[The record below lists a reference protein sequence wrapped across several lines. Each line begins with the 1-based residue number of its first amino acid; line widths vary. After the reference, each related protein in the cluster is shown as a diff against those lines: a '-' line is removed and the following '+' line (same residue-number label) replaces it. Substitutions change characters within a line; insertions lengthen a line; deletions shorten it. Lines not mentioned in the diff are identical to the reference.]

1 MSDRADVCLLLEG
14 TYPYVRGGVSSWV
27 HQIITKLPELTFS
40 LIFLGGSRSDYEGQ
54 RYELPENVVHLET
67 HYMAEALVSS
77 KAARRSGNPE
87 QFARMSQMHEFLR
100 QPESSAGMDSELLA
114 QVFDSVSRADGITRE
129 DFLYSD
135 ESWRYVR
142 EQHYE
147 RCPQDSFVDY
157 FWTVRIMHAPLFQ
170 LAEIARGVPEASVF
184 HTISTGYAGLIGA
197 FLAATRGLPLI
208 LSEHGIYTKE
218 RKIDLA
224 QAEWIS
230 EAIKGLGGSLR
241 DGLGYIRKLWI
252 RFFEG
257 LGRLTY
263 QVADPIVSL
272 YEGNRQRQL
281 DDGAPADKTIIVP
294 NGVNVQRFGP
304 ALDQR
309 SDELPLVVG
318 FIGRLVPIKDV
329 KTFIRAMRVVCTALP
344 RAEGWLIGSS
354 EEEPEYTADCEAL
367 VTSLGLDQQV
377 KFLGFQN
384 VAEIL
389 PKLGVVV
396 LTSIS
401 EALPLVILEGFAAG
415 VPAVSTDLGACREL
429 IEGRLP
435 EDRAL
440 GPAGAVVDIADPEA
454 SGRAV
459 IDLLGDSERWKQA
472 QTAAVARVNRFYTQP
487 MMMNA
492 YRDIYERTLSTAGA
506 AAAAERVA
514 AGRTDEVFGG
524 GGKES

>member
-1 MSDRADVCLLLEG
+1 MDKAADICLLLEG

-40 LIFLGGSRSDYEGQ
+40 LVFLGGSRKDYEGQ
-54 RYELPENVVHLET
+54 RYQLPDNVVHLET
-67 HYMAEALVSS
+67 HYMAESLVSS
-77 KAARRSGNPE
+77 RAARRRGDAE
-87 QFARMSQMHEFLR
+87 QFVRMRKMHEFLR
-100 QPESSAGMDSELLA
+100 DPDVEGSMSRDLLA
-114 QVFDSVSRADGITRE
+114 RVFGSISRQGGITRE

-135 ESWRYVR
+135 ESWKYVR
-142 EQHYE
+142 EQHYLHCAE
-147 RCPQDSFVDY
+147 DSFVDY
-157 FWTVRIMHAPLFQ
+157 FWTVRIMHAPLFK
-170 LAEIARGVPEASVF
+170 LAEIAHNVPRASAF
-184 HTISTGYAGLIGA
+184 HTVSTGYAGLMGA
-197 FLAATRGLPLI
+197 VLAGTRSLPLI

-218 RKIDLA
+218 RTIDLA

-230 EAIKGLGGSLR
+230 DAIRGLGGSLTE
-241 DGLGYIRKLWI
+241 GLGYIRKLWI

-263 QVADPIVSL
+263 QMADPIVSL

-281 DDGAPADKTIIVP
+281 NDGAPEERTVIIP
-294 NGVNVQRFGP
+294 NGVNVARFEQ
-304 ALDQR
+304 ALADR
-309 SDELPLVVG
+309 ASEVPKVVG

-329 KTFIRAMRVVCTALP
+329 KTFIRAMGTVCTEIP
-344 RAEGWLIGSS
+344 DAEGWLIGSS

-367 VTSLGLDQQV
+367 VESLGLSGKV

-415 VPAVSTDLGACREL
+415 VPAVTTDVGACREL

-440 GPAGAVVDIADPEA
+440 GSAGSVVPIADPEA

-459 IDLLGDSERWKQA
+459 VALLGDEGEWKRA
-472 QTAAVARVNRFYTQP
+472 QGAAIARVNRFYTEP
-487 MMMNA
+487 VMMNA
-492 YRDIYERTLSTAGA
+492 YRDIYADALRKAGA
-506 AAAAERVA
+506 DEVAARVA
-514 AGRTDEVFGG
+514 T
-524 GGKES
+524 S

>member
-1 MSDRADVCLLLEG
+1 MSTKADICLLLEG

-40 LIFLGGSRSDYEGQ
+40 LIFLGGSRKDYEGQ
-54 RYELPENVVHLET
+54 RYELPKNVVHLET
-67 HYMAEALVSS
+67 HYMADSLVSS
-77 KAARRSGNPE
+77 ESARRRGNPE
-87 QFARMSQMHEFLR
+87 HFQRMRDMHEFLR
-100 QPESSAGMDSELLA
+100 NPDSGVSGDLLTQA
-114 QVFDSVSRADGITRE
+114 FDSLGRQQGISRE

-135 ESWRYVR
+135 EAWEYIR

-147 RCPQDSFVDY
+147 RCPKDGFVDY
-157 FWTVRIMHAPLFQ
+157 FWTVRIMHAPLFK
-170 LAEIARGVPEASVF
+170 LAEIAQKAPEASAF
-184 HTISTGYAGLIGA
+184 HTISTGYAGLLGA
-197 FLAATRGLPLI
+197 FLAGARNLPLI

-230 EAIKGLGGSLR
+230 EAISGLGGSLGE
-241 DGLGYIRKLWI
+241 GLGYIRQLWI

-281 DDGAPADKTIIVP
+281 DDGAPQERTVIVP
-294 NGVNVQRFGP
+294 NGVNVGRFTP
-304 ALDQR
+304 ALAER
-309 SDELPLVVG
+309 SETIPMVVG

-329 KTFIRAMRVVCTALP
+329 KTFIRAMSTVCAEIP
-344 RAEGWLIGSS
+344 DAEGWLIGSS
-354 EEEPEYTADCEAL
+354 EEEPEYTAECEAL
-367 VTSLGLDQQV
+367 VEGLGLSDQV

-384 VAEIL
+384 VAEML

-401 EALPLVILEGFAAG
+401 EALPLVLLEGFAAG
-415 VPAVSTDLGACREL
+415 VPAVTTDVGSCREL
-429 IEGRLP
+429 IDGRLP

-440 GPAGAVVDIADPEA
+440 GSAGAVVPIADPEA
-454 SGRAV
+454 SGRA
-459 IDLLGDSERWKQA
+459 IIALLGDSEEWHRA
-472 QTAAVARVNRFYTQP
+472 QGAAIERVNRFYTEP
-487 MMMNA
+487 MMMSA
-492 YRDIYERTLSTAGA
+492 YREIYATALRTAGA
-506 AAAAERVA
+506 HEAAEKVA
-514 AGRTDEVFGG
+514 EG
-524 GGKES
+524 

>member
-1 MSDRADVCLLLEG
+1 MASKADVCLLLEG

-27 HQIITKLPELTFS
+27 HQIITRLPELTFS
-40 LIFLGGSRSDYEGQ
+40 LIFLGGSRKDYEGQ
-54 RYELPENVVHLET
+54 RYELPANVVHLET
-67 HYMAEALVSS
+67 HYMADSLVSS
-77 KAARRSGNPE
+77 VAARRQGDPE
-87 QFARMSQMHEFLR
+87 HFARMGRMHEFLR
-100 QPESSAGMDSELLA
+100 DPEGGVSDDLLSR
-114 QVFDSVSRADGITRE
+114 VFESIGSQGGITRE

-135 ESWRYVR
+135 QAWRYIR
-142 EQHYE
+142 EQHVAN
-147 RCPQDSFVDY
+147 CPEDGFVDY
-157 FWTVRIMHAPLFQ
+157 FWTIRIMHAPLFK
-170 LAEIARGVPEASVF
+170 LAEVAQSVPTASAF
-184 HTISTGYAGLIGA
+184 HTISTGYAGLLGA
-197 FLAATRGLPLI
+197 FLAATRDRPLI

-230 EAIKGLGGSLR
+230 EAVTGLGGSLG

-263 QVADPIVSL
+263 NVADPIVSL

-281 DDGAPADKTIIVP
+281 ADGAPEARTVIVP
-294 NGVNVQRFGP
+294 NGVNVERFTP
-304 ALDQR
+304 ALEAR
-309 SDELPLVVG
+309 SDEIPKVVG

-329 KTFIRAMRVVCTALP
+329 KTFIRAMGTVCAEIP
-344 RAEGWLIGSS
+344 DAEGWLIGSS

-367 VTSLGLDQQV
+367 VESLGLGDRV

-401 EALPLVILEGFAAG
+401 EALPLVLLEGYAAG
-415 VPAVSTDLGACREL
+415 VPAVTTDVGSCREL
-429 IEGRLP
+429 IEGRTAD
-435 EDRAL
+435 DRAL
-440 GPAGAVVDIADPEA
+440 GSAGAVVPIADPQA
-454 SGRAV
+454 SGRAIV
-459 IDLLGDSERWKQA
+459 ALLGDPEEWHRA
-472 QTAAVARVNRFYTQP
+472 QRAAIERVNRFYTEP

-492 YRDIYERTLSTAGA
+492 YREIYATALRQAGA
-506 AAAAERVA
+506 AQAAERVSVTSA
-514 AGRTDEVFGG
+514 AEPAQPNT
-524 GGKES
+524 SS